1 MLFNLCVYSFVCF
14 SCPFCITLFG
24 TWKAA
29 ILFFLFVMAIGN
41 VFGLN
46 ITTTATFM
54 AKSYDHL

>member
-1 MLFNLCVYSFVCF
+1 
-14 SCPFCITLFG
+14 
-24 TWKAA
+24 
-29 ILFFLFVMAIGN
+29 MAIGN